1 LTTGWGTCASTD
13 QEGQA
18 RNLAPACFRSGAARC
33 DHRPLQQRD
42 PHRSHRGR
50 TPVPSTPGAAAV
62 APASPRVT
70 GERPGATRAPAPTGQ
85 PASGRRTTGE
95 ASRRRARSEVA
106 RTRTPPTRR
115 RHPHRQRLPARPA
128 SRYLTFTTSPPSP
141 PLTPDCLV
149 LLYFLLLLTLDPLPL
164 AAAPPPALPPH
175 AWAALQIYL
184 AGRGRGVQRV
194 SGGPPFL
201 ECPGAERKEGRRWGG
216 GSLISKDQ
224 QLEINTHEAGSRT
237 RRVHLRARAV
247 GSRESV
253 RGLSALVDGR
263 SGFGRDP
270 ASHERMFVPGGGARL
285 ALRSHWRFL
294 LSPHY
299 SIGS

>member
-1 LTTGWGTCASTD
+1 V
-13 QEGQA
+13 
-18 RNLAPACFRSGAARC
+18 GA
-33 DHRPLQQRD
+33 
-42 PHRSHRGR
+42 HRGTR
-50 TPVPSTPGAAAV
+50 ERSTTSGPTGVEATASQRIRGR
-62 APASPRVT
+62 SPRPIQTRTTLETRVA
-70 GERPGATRAPAPTGQ
+70 RFPIPPPDPLLPSFPVSLSSPLLYLRSSDRFPGSFFMSSCSAPSLLACRR
-85 PASGRRTTGE
+85 PASGLPPFTPGLSCPVFVCR
-95 ASRRRARSEVA
+95 SRKGG
-106 RTRTPPTRR
+106 
-115 RHPHRQRLPARPA
+115 PAR
-128 SRYLTFTTSPPSP
+128 
-141 PLTPDCLV
+141 
-149 LLYFLLLLTLDPLPL
+149 
-164 AAAPPPALPPH
+164 
-175 AWAALQIYL
+175 
-184 AGRGRGVQRV
+184 

-201 ECPGAERKEGRRWGG
+201 ESPGAQRNKGRRRGG
-216 GSLISKDQ
+216 GPLISKDQ